1 MSDISKQTWEDLAI
15 ERLREYRR
23 EFERLSDR
31 LWPIIQDLG
40 EFLEGYDEWKKETDD
55 DD

>member
-15 ERLREYRR
+15 ERLREYRH

-40 EFLEGYDEWKKETDD
+40 EFLEKYDEWKKETEEDD
-55 DD
+55 